1 MRGVDKSVTLGYKW
15 ATESEG
21 ESKCRIWE
29 MARQGRK
36 TPRRHARQTPRLDEC
51 PQQVAEETP
60 DCEERRGRMNER
72 EKIVAYLKK
81 AADDYEGELEG
92 LSLEARI
99 AVQFLAKALRLEA
112 EHVNLGHHLK

>member
-1 MRGVDKSVTLGYKW
+1 
-15 ATESEG
+15 
-21 ESKCRIWE
+21 
-29 MARQGRK
+29 
-36 TPRRHARQTPRLDEC
+36 
-51 PQQVAEETP
+51 
-60 DCEERRGRMNER
+60 MNER